1 MITLSARGPAA
12 VLNETAM
19 AIGSRSGSEQ
29 AIAVK
34 EGGGTGCPQ
43 QGVADRGGQP
53 DRAAQGLA
61 LPDG

>member
-1 MITLSARGPAA
+1 
-12 VLNETAM
+12 M